1 MRISKEKQEETK
13 RLYELENAIMRLKK
27 EKDALKAGLVE
38 YYTAKGVTVETLEN
52 GLVVELKEGK
62 RQSVDTDKLKDAG
75 LYDDY
80 KKYSTFPVLK
90 VK

>member
-27 EKDALKAGLVE
+27 EKDA
-38 YYTAKGVTVETLEN
+38 
-52 GLVVELKEGK
+52 
-62 RQSVDTDKLKDAG
+62 G